1 MDVKLNLEDV
11 RTLLTRL
18 HHIARELNKP
28 FDDGAVMC
36 SSNSSYIFST

>member
-18 HHIARELNKP
+18 HHIARELNKS
-28 FDDGAVMC
+28 FDDGAVIVEYDKRYE
-36 SSNSSYIFST
+36 S